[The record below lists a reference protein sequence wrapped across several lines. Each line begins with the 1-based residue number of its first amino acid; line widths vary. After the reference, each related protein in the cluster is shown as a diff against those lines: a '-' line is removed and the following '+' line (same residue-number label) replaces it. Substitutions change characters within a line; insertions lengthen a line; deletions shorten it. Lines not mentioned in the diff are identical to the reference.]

1 MIKLV
6 RKLVADERGVLTAG
20 AFIFFLAAFGVF
32 GSVLSVKYYAS
43 QKENVLGAAEAAA
56 VTTIRAIH
64 EGRKGEP
71 INTLDDAKAFARA
84 AMVALSDGTDLD
96 RLMDSNIPKVSESA
110 DKIIDV
116 KLFKYSDSFEAFSQV
131 AGDGTAPTGGSSG
144 LTEAT
149 TLADV
154 GLVVIEV
161 HFTEERQSSLSAGF
175 YNFVSP
181 RRDLQVRAIGAAYVP
196 NCTQTGL
203 YSASSIDI
211 KGRLVAQGPS
221 CIRTDRLLSEL
232 TSTAAPEGE
241 MNINVEGTVNFRNKL
256 PSELTDTFQI
266 LRDAESNQ
274 VEISAPYRLG
284 LSANIPTDR
293 LQERTWRVKEFYDF
307 DNIYNDLI
315 TRKAGKFAPDYLM
328 YFGPEELG
336 PILRTP
342 ARRPEGSEPAGINIF
357 DGGLAPAS
365 VNLLYN
371 CGDEQDQV
379 RLAPGTYENIV
390 IVTECRLI
398 VSDDVVLKNMAI
410 LSKAKP
416 AFETVVDEF
425 GVETVE
431 SFPSIRIEAAKVGN
445 NIDHCNR
452 IGSNAKQGVLIWTG
466 HGNIEAETLLQA
478 FDTQFIM
485 GSLPRRNGTGEE
497 PALAEVIGQ
506 ALALEDNGRIAST
519 FKETVVLHGSS
530 MTSLYPTDFRGSLML
545 NGCME
550 KNLSN
555 RHFRPHFKP
564 ISFVELEPE
573 LFE

>member
-6 RKLVADERGVLTAG
+6 RNLVADERGVLTTT

-64 EGRKGEP
+64 EGRKGQP
-71 INTLDDAKAFARA
+71 INSLDDAKAFAKA

-96 RLMDSNIPKVSESA
+96 GLLDSHIPSVSESA

-116 KLFKYSDSFEAFSQV
+116 KLFKYSDSFEAFSHV
-131 AGDGTAPTGGSSG
+131 AGDGTAPTGGASG

-232 TSTAAPEGE
+232 TSTTAPEGE
-241 MNINVEGTVNFRNKL
+241 ININVAGTVNFRNKL
-256 PSELTDTFQI
+256 PSELTVAIVDQTT
-266 LRDAESNQ
+266 AVSNQ

-307 DNIYNDLI
+307 DTIYKDLEA
-315 TRKAGKFAPDYLM
+315 RKANKFTTDYLM
-328 YFGPEELG
+328 YFGPSTLG
-336 PILRTP
+336 PLVRIP
-342 ARRPEGSEPAGINIF
+342 ARKPNDDEPAGINII
-357 DGGLAPAS
+357 DRTLAPAS
-365 VNLLYN
+365 VNVINN

-379 RLAPGTYENIV
+379 RLAPGTYENVV
-390 IVTECRLI
+390 ILTECRLI
-398 VSDDVVLKNMAI
+398 ISDDAELKNMAI

-416 AFETVVDEF
+416 GFEEVVDST
-425 GVETVE
+425 GYETVE
-431 SFPSIRIEAAKVGN
+431 TFPSIRFESSRVGN
-445 NIDHCNR
+445 NIDHCNS

-485 GSLPRRNGTGEE
+485 GSLPRRAGTGEE

-506 ALALEDNGRIAST
+506 ALALEGNPRIASM
-519 FKETVVLHGSS
+519 FNQTVVLHGSS
-530 MTSLYPTDFRGSLML
+530 MTSLYPTDFLGSLML

-564 ISFVELEPE
+564 ISFVEL
-573 LFE
+573 